1 MKKDKLESKTR
12 ILKEIF
18 KIAPKRFR
26 ETEKDNKILAR
37 KFKISKDFVKENL
50 EFLFDMGL
58 IRKFP
63 GETYKK
69 DRIFQWELT
78 DKGLEYL
85 EKKQENEKQEQFNK
99 IVAFTGAIVALTAI
113 YSFIVKSLNLE
124 NYPQTYWIITPIFLI
139 LVLICLGPLVSFIIN
154 FWKKEVFGK

>member
-1 MKKDKLESKTR
+1 MKKDKLSLKTD
-12 ILKEIF
+12 ILKDIF
-18 KIAPKRFR
+18 NIAPKKFM
-26 ETEKDNKILAR
+26 ETERENLFLA
-37 KFKISKDFVKENL
+37 KNFNVSKEFVKENL

-63 GETYKK
+63 GPSYKE
-69 DRIFQWELT
+69 DRTFQWEIT

-85 EKKQENEKQEQFNK
+85 ERKQEGEKQEEFNK

-113 YSFIVKSLNLE
+113 YSFIVKSINLE

-154 FWKKEVFGK
+154 FWKKEVFGR